1 MDRVRETQTRTEI
14 RRQGWSLSEFLN
26 LLELRG
32 QTWCMVELRG
42 SAGFNLPGDDGVTF
56 YGLAKGQV
64 RIAGI
69 GGSTLE
75 LQQGQVQIILSGEAH
90 AVRTAPDSP
99 TVVLNFLRHEQ
110 TVDEPP
116 TFTIGSGALAARL
129 ICARLKVN
137 WPGGLKRAAMPAAML
152 IGGDVHGGGIN
163 ASRIETLQTF
173 SKGPGATALL
183 TRLASMLLALALRNH
198 PQCPLLFR
206 MSAANDPIAHS
217 LQLLDADLAADW
229 SVEKMARKVGMSR
242 SSFAARFT
250 AEAGQTPMEL
260 LTERR
265 MRAAVDMLQQSSLKI
280 AEISARVG
288 YHSEAAFS
296 RRFARFF
303 GVPPGQ
309 MRSNEPGAVRPKGW
323 QNFIAHGEARSTH

>member
-1 MDRVRETQTRTEI
+1 MDRTWETAARLEG
-14 RRQGWSLSEFLN
+14 RHRGWSLSEFLN

-32 QTWCMVELRG
+32 QTWCVVELRG

-56 YGLAKGQV
+56 YGLVKGHI
-64 RIAGI
+64 RIAGV
-69 GGSTLE
+69 GGATLE
-75 LQQGQVQIILSGEAH
+75 LRQGQVQMILSGEAH

-99 TVVLNFLRHEQ
+99 TQVLDYLRHEQ
-110 TVDEPP
+110 TADEPP
-116 TFTIGSGALAARL
+116 TFTIGRGELTARL
-129 ICARLKVN
+129 LCGRLKVN
-137 WPGGLKRAAMPAAML
+137 WPGGLRRAAMPAAVL

-163 ASRIETLQTF
+163 ASRIETLQAF
-173 SKGPGATALL
+173 SRGPGATALL
-183 TRLASMLLALALRNH
+183 TRLASMLLALALRSH

-206 MSAANDPIAHS
+206 MSAANDPIAHA
-217 LQLLDADLAADW
+217 LQMVDADLAADW

-250 AEAGQTPMEL
+250 AETGQTPMEL

-265 MRAAVDMLQQSSLKI
+265 MRAAVDMLQQSNLKI

-309 MRSNEPGAVRPKGW
+309 MRSSDPGRVRSESW
-323 QNFIAHGEARSTH
+323 QSFFTHESANVTH